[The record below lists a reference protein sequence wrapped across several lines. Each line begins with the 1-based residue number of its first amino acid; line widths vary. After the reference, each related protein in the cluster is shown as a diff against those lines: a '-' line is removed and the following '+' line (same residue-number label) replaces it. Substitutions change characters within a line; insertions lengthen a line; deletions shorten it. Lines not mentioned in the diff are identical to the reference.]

1 MLHVGLNVNVLS
13 PEKSQF
19 VVVKIRNLLGKGHH
33 SLPVSCQFDF
43 SRIILNI
50 YKFVFFN
57 ETVKKQKKVSGEKLV
72 RREILRKNVKT
83 GECGGAS
90 QFSR

>member
-1 MLHVGLNVNVLS
+1 MDITRDSIHNLGIVVWYFKARKIEEVVN
-13 PEKSQF
+13 
-19 VVVKIRNLLGKGHH
+19 
-33 SLPVSCQFDF
+33 
-43 SRIILNI
+43 
-50 YKFVFFN
+50 KF